1 MLRIKEV
8 CTGYEGREVLHGI
21 SAQIEAGK
29 ITVLAGPNGC
39 GKTTLLKTMTGIIS
53 KTSGEIW
60 IDGKKIEEYSTQTL
74 AQKIAYLPQK
84 RNVPDITVRRM
95 VVHGRFPY
103 LNYPRRYRSEDL
115 EIADQ
120 ALQQVGMEAYAEEN
134 LNQLSGGMQQKVFIA
149 MALAQNTPV
158 ILMDEPT
165 SFLDIAH
172 QIRLMEIAQELAA
185 QGKAVVLVLHDL
197 AMALRMADQ
206 MLVLKDGRICA
217 KGVPEAVYESG
228 VLREVFGVQVKRIS
242 TEDGWQY
249 YYGS

>member
-39 GKTTLLKTMTGIIS
+39 GKTTLLKTVTGIVS

-95 VVHGRFPY
+95 VLHGRFPY

-149 MALAQNTPV
+149 MALAQDTPA

-172 QIRLMEIAQELAA
+172 QIRLMETVKELAV
-185 QGKAVVLVLHDL
+185 QGKTVVLVLHDL

-206 MLVLKDGRICA
+206 IILLKDGRICA

-228 VLREVFGVQVKRIS
+228 VLREVFGIQVKRIS

>member
-1 MLRIKEV
+1 MLKIEEI
-8 CTGYEGREVLHGI
+8 CTGYDGQEVLHGI
-21 SAQIEAGK
+21 SAQIEAGR

-39 GKTTLLKTMTGIIS
+39 GKTTFLKSMIGLVS

-60 IDGKKIEEYSTQTL
+60 IDGKKIEEYSAQML

-84 RNVPDITVRRM
+84 RNVPDITVRKM
-95 VVHGRFPY
+95 VLHGRFPY
-103 LNYPRRYRSEDL
+103 LDYPRRYRAEDL
-115 EIADQ
+115 KIADR
-120 ALQQVGMEAYAEEN
+120 ALQQVGMEAYAEQN
-134 LNQLSGGMQQKVFIA
+134 LKQLSGGMQQKVFIA
-149 MALAQNTPV
+149 MALAQDTPV

-172 QIRLMEIAQELAA
+172 QIRLMETVRKLAE

-206 MLVLKDGRICA
+206 ILVLREGRMCA
-217 KGVPEAVYESG
+217 QGTPETVYKSG
-228 VLREVFGVQVKRIS
+228 VLSEVFGVKVKRVR

-249 YYGS
+249 YYG